1 MTADLWLYVAIVL
14 LIACSAFFSGSEI
27 AYASANKLRLKK
39 AAEKGGRRAKW
50 ARAISDH
57 YDKALCTIL
66 MGNNLVNIAA
76 SSAATT
82 IALSLVGEV
91 GAAYAAII
99 MMVIILIFGEIVP
112 KQLAQRRADS
122 FVLLVSPPLRFL
134 MIVTRPLVFVVLRI
148 VSVVSRL
155 WGGRGAVAPF
165 TGDELVTIIETV
177 EEEGVIG
184 EERSDLL
191 QSAVEFADIEAGE
204 IITHRIDVVALD
216 IDAGLDEILDTCLSA
231 PFSRFPVYRGS
242 IDNVIGVLHLNHLL
256 KALLDTREPSIKA
269 LLSEAY
275 FVPKSKP
282 VQSILAE
289 MQRRQF
295 QLAVVIDDFGGTLG
309 ILTMEDILETIVGDI
324 WDETD
329 TIHHEWKL
337 LGADRYEVDGALSM
351 RVFIDLF
358 DLNENDFE
366 DDYVTVGGWAME
378 MLGTIPKAGDCFE
391 YNDLVITV
399 KSMDDLRIQ
408 TLLVDHLPWR
418 QGGTR

>member
-1 MTADLWLYVAIVL
+1 MKTDFWLYIGIVL
-14 LIACSAFFSGSEI
+14 LIVCSAFFSGSEI

-57 YDKALCTIL
+57 YDRALCTIL

-112 KQLAQRRADS
+112 KQLAQEKADH

-134 MIVTRPLVFVVLRI
+134 MIITRPLVFVVLRI
-148 VSVVSRL
+148 VAVVSRL
-155 WGGRGAVAPF
+155 WGGRGAVTPL
-165 TGDELVTIIETV
+165 TDDELVTIIETV
-177 EEEGVIG
+177 QEEGVIG

-191 QSAVEFADIEAGE
+191 QSAVEFAAIEAEE
-204 IITHRIDVVALD
+204 IITHRTDVVAVD
-216 IDAGLDEILDTCLSA
+216 IDHSLEDIIDTCLSA
-231 PFSRFPVYRGS
+231 PFSRFPVYQGS
-242 IDNVIGVLHLNHLL
+242 MDYIIGVLHLNHLL
-256 KALLDTREPSIKA
+256 KALLDTRQPSIRA

-289 MQRRQF
+289 MQRRQL

-324 WDETD
+324 WDEKD
-329 TIHHEWKL
+329 TIHHEWRR
-337 LGADRYEVDGALSM
+337 LGAENYEVDGAL
-351 RVFIDLF
+351 RIRDFIALF
-358 DLNENDFE
+358 DLQGSDFR
-366 DDYVTVGGWAME
+366 DDYVTAGGWAME
-378 MLGTIPKAGDCFE
+378 MLGSIPRPGDCFD
-391 YNDLVITV
+391 YNGLTITV
-399 KSMDDLRIQ
+399 KAMDDLRIQ
-408 TLLVDHLPWR
+408 TLLITPR
-418 QGGTR
+418 R